1 MPMQKVIGVMLE
13 LFGFQIIGI
22 FQMDKITTV
31 RKCQVIPH
39 PDRTIGPTEK
49 LTRYCIE
56 AKIYV

>member
-31 RKCQVIPH
+31 HKCPVTLH
-39 PDRTIGPTEK
+39 LDRTIGPTEK
-49 LTRYCIE
+49 LTRYFIE